1 MDKQYRKEAGDQAE
15 AAALNHL
22 QSAGLKLIERNF
34 RCQGG
39 ELDLV
44 MLDGQTLVFV
54 EVRYR
59 ADRRFGGA
67 AASVGMNKQQRLM
80 IAAQRFLQTH
90 PQYQR
95 HRARFDV
102 VSLELDNGATTLQWL
117 KDAFRA

>member
-1 MDKQYRKEAGDQAE
+1 MDKQYRKDAGDQAE

-34 RCQGG
+34 RCHGG

-44 MLDGQTLVFV
+44 MLDQQTLVFV

-67 AASVGMNKQQRLM
+67 AASVGRTKQQRLM